1 MRISDWSSDVCSS
14 DLVKASLAARSTD
27 VAVLKLT
34 IGGRASPYNENL
46 SGEFNDFLESIAAKL
61 PIDLPGNVQLIPDLR
76 IVVGHDMYLVKPT
89 ALRHWL
95 RSPALADAEQLAAAL
110 ATISAHPFKAGA
122 VRAAG

>member
-34 IGGRASPYNENL
+34 IGGRASHYNENL

-61 PIDLPGNVQLIPDLR
+61 PIDFPGYVQMIPDLR

-89 ALRHWL
+89 AHRLWL
-95 RSPALADAEQLAAAL
+95 RSTVPIGRALGRERMLQY
-110 ATISAHPFKAGA
+110 
-122 VRAAG
+122 V